1 MNRKVIPIL
10 FVFFCMSFGD
20 AAGTLVGFAT
30 TQFNLSTTM
39 AGLLPMAGLIAF
51 GILSVPT
58 AILQSRKGKKFVLL
72 LGLSIIFIG
81 LIIPIIS
88 ISKYAYLLL
97 SILLI
102 GSGGAIM
109 QVAGNPIMRDVSDS
123 GKFSRNL
130 TFGQFIKA
138 IGSLCGPLIPVL
150 LGKYFAP
157 QWMSLF
163 YIFSVIMV
171 LTITGVFFLKISSI
185 SDEESAEKASFS
197 SSFAL
202 LKDSYIFIMIL
213 GLFLYVG
220 AEVSINSWIATYL
233 TTQFGF
239 DISSMA
245 TLGIGF
251 FFFALMVGRGAGSA
265 ILNWI
270 SAKKFFLITSI
281 LSTVSILGLFT
292 NNQTIAII
300 SIFLIGLGFA
310 NVFPL
315 VFSILIDSRPEK
327 SNELSGLLVMAIVGG
342 AIMPFIMGVLA
353 DYTSVMI
360 SFIVPFLSFLFILW
374 TSIISLK
381 KS

>member
-1 MNRKVIPIL
+1 MNKKVIPIL

-20 AAGTLVGFAT
+20 AAGTLVGFAKET
-30 TQFNLSTTM
+30 FNLSPTL
-39 AGLLPMAGLIAF
+39 AGLLPMAGMIAF

-58 AILQSRKGKKFVLL
+58 AILQDRKGKKFVLI

-81 LIIPIIS
+81 LVIPIIS
-88 ISKYAYLLL
+88 IDKYIYLLL

-171 LTITGVFFLKISSI
+171 LTITGVFLLKISDKD
-185 SDEESAEKASFS
+185 DEKGEKASFS

-202 LKDSYIFIMIL
+202 LKDSYIFIMIF

-233 TTQFGF
+233 QTQYGF

-245 TLGIGF
+245 TIGIGF
-251 FFFALMVGRGAGSA
+251 FFFA
-265 ILNWI
+265 
-270 SAKKFFLITSI
+270 
-281 LSTVSILGLFT
+281 
-292 NNQTIAII
+292 
-300 SIFLIGLGFA
+300 
-310 NVFPL
+310 FPL

-342 AIMPFIMGVLA
+342 AIMPFIMGVIA

-360 SFIVPFLSFLFILW
+360 SFIIPFLSFVFILW
-374 TSIISLK
+374 TSIVTLK
-381 KS
+381 KT

>member
-1 MNRKVIPIL
+1 MNKKVIPIL

-20 AAGTLVGFAT
+20 AAGTLVGFAKET
-30 TQFNLSTTM
+30 FNLSPTL
-39 AGLLPMAGLIAF
+39 AGLLPMAGMIAF

-58 AILQSRKGKKFVLL
+58 AILQDRKGKKFVLI

-81 LIIPIIS
+81 LVIPIIS
-88 ISKYAYLLL
+88 IDKYIYLLL

-171 LTITGVFFLKISSI
+171 LTITGVFLLKISDKD
-185 SDEESAEKASFS
+185 DEKGEKASFS

-202 LKDSYIFIMIL
+202 LKDSYIFIMIF

-233 TTQFGF
+233 QTQYGF

-245 TLGIGF
+245 TIGIGF

-342 AIMPFIMGVLA
+342 AIMPFIMGVIA

-360 SFIVPFLSFLFILW
+360 SFIIPFLSFVFILW
-374 TSIISLK
+374 TSIVTLK
-381 KS
+381 KT